1 MGKTRVHL
9 LAKELAIETK
19 DLIAQLDRLGLR
31 GRKAQSS
38 LEDDDVA
45 RLRAALAA
53 QEKPHVHVGEEKIVA
68 DRVVKGE
75 DESLGEIQARETIV
89 ERRVRA
95 NVIRRRTSRIEVMTE
110 AGAPQPEAFIA
121 PAEEPS
127 PAIEDLI
134 VTTPSFEE
142 DSALTATAPEA
153 EFSHR
158 EEAAVEP
165 LETKEESALIETRS
179 EEAVESRA
187 SVAEGERAPAPPS
200 APPPA
205 AQIPA
210 APAQAAKEAPRGAR
224 VLGRIDLKRVVMVPS
239 AAPPV
244 RRPAAGQ
251 PAAPAAPS
259 ADAARPPREGEAAK
273 PVGGEAEKP
282 KPGRHKKRVVKKQD
296 VLEFREKEL
305 RSGRIPK
312 KKRALPGKEQRKT
325 EITVPRASKRVVRIS
340 EVITVG
346 DLARE
351 MGIKAGDVIKKLMG
365 LGMMASINQ
374 VLDVDTAT
382 LVAADFDYQVENV
395 AFDAESALEI
405 EHQVEE
411 EESAL
416 VPRPPVVTIMGHVDH
431 GKTSL
436 LDAIRSTHVTAQE
449 HGGIT
454 QHIGAYHVQ
463 VDGRS
468 VTFLDTPGHE
478 AFTAMRARGAKVT
491 DIVVLVVAADDGV
504 MPQTVEAIN
513 HARAAEV
520 PIIVAVN
527 KIDKAEADL
536 ERVKRGLS
544 EHGLASEDW
553 GGDTVFAPVSAKTQE
568 GIPHLLEMLLL
579 QADILELEA
588 NPDKLARGTIV
599 EAKLDRGRG
608 PVATVLVQEG
618 TLRIGDAFVCGVF
631 HGKVRA
637 MINDLGQ
644 KVEIAPPSSPVEI
657 LGLQGV
663 PQAGD
668 SFIAVADESK
678 ARQVAEYRHGKQR
691 ETELVKS
698 SKVSLE
704 ELYDQIKTGDVKEL
718 RVVVKA
724 DVQGS
729 VEALTDALTRMST
742 AEVKLKVIHGSVG
755 GITESDILLAAAS
768 NAIVI
773 GFNVRPESKGQALA
787 SQEGVDVR
795 LYTVIYEAVA
805 DVRAAME
812 GMLEPT
818 FREQTQGRVE
828 IRQIFNIQGVG
839 TIAGC
844 HVTEGKIQRG
854 NLVRILRDQVV
865 VHEGKLAS
873 LKRFKDDVREV
884 TAGYECGLSIEG
896 FQDIKQADI
905 VEAYERTAVVRR
917 IGPVQSVREA
927 SRLAGR

>member
-1 MGKTRVHL
+1 MGKMRVHL
-9 LAKELAIETK
+9 LAKELEMETK
-19 DLIAQLDRLGLR
+19 DLVAQLERLGIR

-38 LEDDDVA
+38 LEDEEVT
-45 RLRAALAA
+45 RVRAALAA
-53 QEKPHVHVGEEKIVA
+53 QEKPHVHVGEEKVVA
-68 DRVVKGE
+68 DRVVTA
-75 DESLGEIQARETIV
+75 DDQSLGEIQARETIV

-95 NVIRRRTSRIEVMTE
+95 NVIRRRTSRVEVPTE
-110 AGAPQPEAFIA
+110 AHEAESSQTEASPA
-121 PAEEPS
+121 PAPKS
-127 PAIEDLI
+127 SADFEDLAA
-134 VTTPSFEE
+134 TMPSYED
-142 DSALTATAPEA
+142 DSALSAIAPESDVSHHEEPEEAPGEITEPASAEETRAQPVPVRERQPVSAPPAPPPQSQTAAVPATAP
-153 EFSHR
+153 
-158 EEAAVEP
+158 
-165 LETKEESALIETRS
+165 
-179 EEAVESRA
+179 
-187 SVAEGERAPAPPS
+187 
-200 APPPA
+200 
-205 AQIPA
+205 
-210 APAQAAKEAPRGAR
+210 KEAPRGAR
-224 VLGRIDLKRVVMVPS
+224 VLGRIDLKRTVTI
-239 AAPPV
+239 
-244 RRPAAGQ
+244 
-251 PAAPAAPS
+251 APAAPS
-259 ADAARPPREGEAAK
+259 APRRPMAGSPGVPPAANEAARPARDGEAAK
-273 PVGGEAEKP
+273 PAAGEAEKP
-282 KPGRHKKRVVKKQD
+282 KAGRHKKRVVKKQD

-325 EITVPRASKRVVRIS
+325 EITVPRASKRVIRIS

-351 MGIKAGDVIKKLMG
+351 MGIKAGDVIKKLMS

-395 AFDAESALEI
+395 AFDAESMLEA
-405 EHQVEE
+405 EQVEE
-411 EESAL
+411 ESML
-416 VPRPPVVTIMGHVDH
+416 VSRPPVVTIMGHVDH

-436 LDAIRSTHVTAQE
+436 LDAIRSTNVTAQE

-527 KIDKAEADL
+527 KIDKPDADL

-544 EHGLASEDW
+544 EHGLVSEDW

-579 QADILELEA
+579 QADILELQA
-588 NPDKLARGTIV
+588 NFDKLARGTIV

-618 TLRIGDAFVCGVF
+618 TLHVGDAFVCGVF

-678 ARQVAEYRHGKQR
+678 ARQVAEHRHTKQR

-742 AEVKLKVIHGSVG
+742 AEVKLRVLHGSVG

-787 SQEGVDVR
+787 AQEGVDVR

-818 FREQTQGRVE
+818 FREQTQGRVD

-844 HVTEGKIQRG
+844 YVTDGKIQRG
-854 NLVRILRDQVV
+854 NLVRILRDHVV

-884 TAGYECGLSIEG
+884 SAGYECGLSIEG
-896 FQDIKQADI
+896 FQDIKQGDV

-917 IGPVQSVREA
+917 ISPVQSGREA
-927 SRLAGR
+927 SHYAGR

>member
-1 MGKTRVHL
+1 MGKMRVHL
-9 LAKELAIETK
+9 LAKELEMETK
-19 DLIAQLDRLGLR
+19 DLVAQLERLGIR

-38 LEDDDVA
+38 LEDEEVT
-45 RLRAALAA
+45 RVRAALAA
-53 QEKPHVHVGEEKIVA
+53 QEKPHVHVGEEKVVA
-68 DRVVKGE
+68 DRVVTAD

-95 NVIRRRTSRIEVMTE
+95 NVIRRRTSRVEVQAETHE
-110 AGAPQPEAFIA
+110 ADSSQAEAVSTPIPQPSADF
-121 PAEEPS
+121 
-127 PAIEDLI
+127 EDLAA
-134 VTTPSFEE
+134 TMPSYED
-142 DSALTATAPEA
+142 DSALNAIVPEGDVSHHEQA
-153 EFSHR
+153 EEMPDEI
-158 EEAAVEP
+158 EEPVSAE
-165 LETKEESALIETRS
+165 ETQAQP
-179 EEAVESRA
+179 VP
-187 SVAEGERAPAPPS
+187 VHERPPVSSPPPAPP
-200 APPPA
+200 PQ
-205 AQIPA
+205 AQTAA
-210 APAQAAKEAPRGAR
+210 APAAAPKEAPRGAR
-224 VLGRIDLKRVVMVPS
+224 VLGRIDLKRTVTI
-239 AAPPV
+239 
-244 RRPAAGQ
+244 
-251 PAAPAAPS
+251 APAAPS
-259 ADAARPPREGEAAK
+259 APRRPMPGSPGVPPAANEAARPARDGEAAK
-273 PVGGEAEKP
+273 PAAGEAEKP
-282 KPGRHKKRVVKKQD
+282 KAGRHKKRVVKKQD

-325 EITVPRASKRVVRIS
+325 EITVPRASKRVIRIS

-351 MGIKAGDVIKKLMG
+351 MGIKAGDVIKKLMS

-395 AFDAESALEI
+395 AFDAESVLEV
-405 EHQVEE
+405 EHVEE
-411 EESAL
+411 ESML
-416 VPRPPVVTIMGHVDH
+416 VSRPPVVTIMGHVDH

-436 LDAIRSTHVTAQE
+436 LDAIRSTNVTAQE

-527 KIDKAEADL
+527 KIDKPDADL

-544 EHGLASEDW
+544 EHGLVSEDW

-579 QADILELEA
+579 QADILELRA

-678 ARQVAEYRHGKQR
+678 ARQVAEHRHTKQR

-742 AEVKLKVIHGSVG
+742 AEVKLRVLHGSVG

-818 FREQTQGRVE
+818 FREQTQGRVD

-844 HVTEGKIQRG
+844 YVTDGKIQRG
-854 NLVRILRDQVV
+854 NLVRILRDHVV

-884 TAGYECGLSIEG
+884 SAGYECGLSIEG
-896 FQDIKQADI
+896 FQDIKQGDV

-917 IGPVQSVREA
+917 ISPVQSGREA
-927 SRLAGR
+927 SHYAGR

>member
-1 MGKTRVHL
+1 MGKMRVHL
-9 LAKELAIETK
+9 LAKELEMETK
-19 DLIAQLDRLGLR
+19 DLVAQLERLGIR

-38 LEDDDVA
+38 LEDEEVT
-45 RLRAALAA
+45 RVRAALAA
-53 QEKPHVHVGEEKIVA
+53 QEKPHVHVGEEKVVA
-68 DRVVKGE
+68 DRVVTAD

-95 NVIRRRTSRIEVMTE
+95 NVIRRRTSRVEVQAETQE
-110 AGAPQPEAFIA
+110 ADSSQAESVSTPIPQTSADF
-121 PAEEPS
+121 
-127 PAIEDLI
+127 EDLAA
-134 VTTPSFEE
+134 TMPSYED
-142 DSALTATAPEA
+142 DSALNAIVPEGDVSHHEQA
-153 EFSHR
+153 E
-158 EEAAVEP
+158 EMPGE
-165 LETKEESALIETRS
+165 S
-179 EEAVESRA
+179 EEPVS
-187 SVAEGERAPAPPS
+187 AEETQAQRVPVHDRPPVSSPPPAPP
-200 APPPA
+200 
-205 AQIPA
+205 AQAQTAA
-210 APAQAAKEAPRGAR
+210 APAAAPKEAPRGAR
-224 VLGRIDLKRVVMVPS
+224 VLGRIDLKRTVTI
-239 AAPPV
+239 
-244 RRPAAGQ
+244 
-251 PAAPAAPS
+251 APAAPS
-259 ADAARPPREGEAAK
+259 APRRPMPGSPGVPPAANEAARPARDGEAAK
-273 PVGGEAEKP
+273 PATGEAEKP
-282 KPGRHKKRVVKKQD
+282 KAGRHKKRVVKKQD

-325 EITVPRASKRVVRIS
+325 EITVPRASKRVIRIS

-351 MGIKAGDVIKKLMG
+351 MGIKAGDVIKKLMS

-395 AFDAESALEI
+395 AFDAESVLEV
-405 EHQVEE
+405 EQVEE
-411 EESAL
+411 DSML
-416 VPRPPVVTIMGHVDH
+416 VSRPPVVTIMGHVDH

-436 LDAIRSTHVTAQE
+436 LDAIRSTNVTAQE

-527 KIDKAEADL
+527 KIDKPDADL

-544 EHGLASEDW
+544 EHGLVSEDW
-553 GGDTVFAPVSAKTQE
+553 GGDSVFAPVSAKTQE

-579 QADILELEA
+579 QADILELRA

-678 ARQVAEYRHGKQR
+678 ARQVAEHRHTKQR

-742 AEVKLKVIHGSVG
+742 AEVKLRVLHGSVG

-818 FREQTQGRVE
+818 FREQTQGRVD

-844 HVTEGKIQRG
+844 YVTEGKIQRG
-854 NLVRILRDQVV
+854 NLVRILRDHVV

-884 TAGYECGLSIEG
+884 SAGYECGLSIEG
-896 FQDIKQADI
+896 FQDIKQGDV

-917 IGPVQSVREA
+917 ISPVQSGREA
-927 SRLAGR
+927 SHYAGR